1 MDEKLKAEILEQLQM
16 RNYQEITVKLYAH
29 QLFNLFAFYPQTKP
43 KEISKEQVTK
53 YAKSLIARKYS
64 RSTLSQFIYAC
75 NFFFNELND
84 LHKGYYNVKLPS
96 ASNTNPEFFLQSEV
110 LELIESKTNL
120 KHKAI
125 ILLMYSCGLETGE
138 LINLKVQDI
147 RSDEKRPNIIISNTT
162 NGGVRKSYLSKR
174 VLPFLR
180 DYYKEFQPTSWLF
193 YGSKGKNEQ
202 YSTTSLRKMIKD
214 AITALEF
221 NPQLKSKSLRYSYI
235 KHLAELGVP
244 LPVVL
249 NHLGIQGVETQ
260 LRYAKLVYET
270 QDILFTPLDKMINEN
285 QQIDEFKELEHL
297 IFELSDEAEIKY
309 LMEGVTC
316 FRAGALRAG
325 VIFIWSAVVNNIRK
339 QLIDKYELKNINYEL
354 RAIDTKA
361 KQIKFAET
369 FEFFKDQT
377 LIQLSE
383 RLGHFDKME
392 KNELIDSCL
401 GLRNKC
407 GHPSNYTPEIQR
419 VKGFVEDVL
428 NIIYKKKSTEQLRT
442 GVAGTAQYE
451 RSVDDPKES

>member
-1 MDEKLKAEILEQLQM
+1 MDEKLKAEILEQLQK

-43 KEISKEQVTK
+43 KEISKEQVAQ

-64 RSTLSQFIYAC
+64 RSTVSQFIYAC
-75 NFFFNELND
+75 NFFFSEQNS
-84 LHKGYYNVKLPS
+84 LHKGYYNVKLPL
-96 ASNTNPEFFLQSEV
+96 ASNTSPEFFLQSEI

-125 ILLMYSCGLETGE
+125 ILLMYSCGLGTGE
-138 LINLKVQDI
+138 LINLRVQDI
-147 RSDEKRPNIIISNTT
+147 RSREKRPNIIVSNTT
-162 NGGVRKSYLSKR
+162 DGSVRKSFLSKQ
-174 VLPFLR
+174 VLPFLNA
-180 DYYKEFQPTSWLF
+180 YYKESQPTEWLF
-193 YGSKGKNEQ
+193 YGAEGKSEK
-202 YSTTSLRKMIKD
+202 YTTTSLGKMIKD
-214 AITALEF
+214 AIAALDF
-221 NPQLKSKSLRYSYI
+221 SPQLNAKSLRYSYI
-235 KHLAELGVP
+235 KHLTELGVP
-244 LPVVL
+244 LPVIL

-260 LRYAKLVYET
+260 LRYAKLVHET
-270 QDILFTPLDKMINEN
+270 QDISFTPLDKMINEN
-285 QQIDEFKELEHL
+285 QQIDEFKDLEHL

-339 QLIDKYELKNINYEL
+339 QLIDIYELKNINIEL
-354 RAIDTKA
+354 RAIDPKA
-361 KQIKFAET
+361 KQIKSHET

-377 LIQLSE
+377 VIQLSE

-428 NIIYKKKSTEQLRT
+428 NIIYKKKSI
-442 GVAGTAQYE
+442 
-451 RSVDDPKES
+451 